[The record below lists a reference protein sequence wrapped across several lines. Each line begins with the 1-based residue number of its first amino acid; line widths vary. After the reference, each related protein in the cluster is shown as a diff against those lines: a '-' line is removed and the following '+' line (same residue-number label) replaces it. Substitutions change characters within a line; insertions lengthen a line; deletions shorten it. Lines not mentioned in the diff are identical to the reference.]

1 MAGSLVDPGWPA
13 SSPRPHDLLEVHPE
27 RLISGARKYSA
38 VPEWVAQHLRTTP
51 FVVVRCGPA
60 ANQNIPIGV
69 RGATR
74 NQRWAAHCQPEVV
87 KRAISPTELRSRMAT
102 RSRGEAIPAL
112 RSLYF
117 LENRWIDL
125 DRPWGPGGSVGFE
138 LATGRSVATPESD
151 LDIVIYAERPM
162 TADKAKVLCAGA
174 MDLPAAIDIR
184 VETPQAG
191 FSLRE
196 YAYASPAPILL
207 RTPRGAM
214 LGGDP
219 WTRI

>member
-1 MAGSLVDPGWPA
+1 MSLRTAGS
-13 SSPRPHDLLEVHPE
+13 
-27 RLISGARKYSA
+27 ISIALGGLRK
-38 VPEWVAQHLRTTP
+38 R
-51 FVVVRCGPA
+51 
-60 ANQNIPIGV
+60 
-69 RGATR
+69 
-74 NQRWAAHCQPEVV
+74 
-87 KRAISPTELRSRMAT
+87 
-102 RSRGEAIPAL
+102 
-112 RSLYF
+112 
-117 LENRWIDL
+117 
-125 DRPWGPGGSVGFE
+125 GFE

-207 RTPRGAM
+207 RTPVGAM
-214 LGGDP
+214 LLSHP
-219 WTRI
+219 WAPE